1 MDLMSIRRGLMA
13 QMAQAT
19 GMFSKT
25 LTMTVTIEKELQF
38 SSQTIQHSLG
48 VAPDFCFMYLKDRQ
62 YPPAGQNMRL
72 FQCAFYT
79 NLGMHLDGD
88 AWRNDTFALCRL
100 YDNTTAAKYYQVDA
114 IRSAFNNITSSSLTI
129 GPFANGGFRP
139 GEYVLFLGKIAPDYA
154 QGEAT
159 EYNN

>member
-1 MDLMSIRRGLMA
+1 MA

-25 LTMTVTIEKELQF
+25 LTMIVTIENEVSF
-38 SSQTIQHSLG
+38 GSQTIQHSLG

-79 NLGMHLDGD
+79 SLGMHMDGN
-88 AWRNDTFALCRL
+88 AWGKDTFVLCRL
-100 YDNTTAAKYYQVDA
+100 YDNTSASKYYQTDA
-114 IRSAFNNITSSSLTI
+114 ARSAFNNITASSLTI
-129 GPFANGGFRP
+129 GPFPNGGLRP
-139 GEYVLFLGKIAPDYA
+139 GEYVLFLGKIAPEYA

-159 EYNN
+159 EYNS